1 MMKGRWVMPNYC
13 NNHITITGPKKVIER
28 LNKSIQND
36 GKQEGGFLDA
46 LVPMPHEIKHTQ
58 ADGTDRPNLYMKYG
72 HHDWYGWA
80 NENWGTKWDVHEVY
94 GPHLEN
100 IDKKSSL
107 LTFAFDT
114 AWSPPLTAY
123 ETFLEQNPECSI
135 TAYYYE
141 PGCDFMGK
149 YEDNDD
155 ECLTASD
162 YHLTSPE
169 WEDNG
174 TILPELD
181 DAFGIRDSMA
191 EHEEWHDWDEDSQ
204 KVVDF
209 TNGQD
214 VNTELKIGES
224 ID

>member
-1 MMKGRWVMPNYC
+1 
-13 NNHITITGPKKVIER
+13 
-28 LNKSIQND
+28 
-36 GKQEGGFLDA
+36 
-46 LVPMPHEIKHTQ
+46 
-58 ADGTDRPNLYMKYG
+58 
-72 HHDWYGWA
+72 
-80 NENWGTKWDVHEVY
+80 
-94 GPHLEN
+94 
-100 IDKKSSL
+100 
-107 LTFAFDT
+107 
-114 AWSPPLTAY
+114 
-123 ETFLEQNPECSI
+123 
-135 TAYYYE
+135 
-141 PGCDFMGK
+141 MGK

-155 ECLTASD
+155 VCLTASE

>member
-1 MMKGRWVMPNYC
+1 
-13 NNHITITGPKKVIER
+13 
-28 LNKSIQND
+28 
-36 GKQEGGFLDA
+36 
-46 LVPMPHEIKHTQ
+46 
-58 ADGTDRPNLYMKYG
+58 
-72 HHDWYGWA
+72 
-80 NENWGTKWDVHEVY
+80 
-94 GPHLEN
+94 
-100 IDKKSSL
+100 
-107 LTFAFDT
+107 
-114 AWSPPLTAY
+114 
-123 ETFLEQNPECSI
+123 
-135 TAYYYE
+135 
-141 PGCDFMGK
+141 MGK

-155 ECLTASD
+155 VCLTASD
-162 YHLTSPE
+162 YQLTSPE